1 MKVIGIEYG
10 RVSLLVDLLE
20 LGTRAGIY
28 LPEAALY
35 VQSRYAF
42 VHAPTVP
49 PQDKAQPMYRF
60 EQGRLATD
68 KEQYSISAFEIHPHG
83 LVVQGTDT
91 DAAEAFF
98 DDFFTFGAENLH
110 IKRPEREPTKIF
122 LSAMVVEFAEDAN
135 RFLSKWK
142 EISKVFSAQL
152 ESIYGIKE
160 PAQLSRIALQADPQ
174 SVAPRLA
181 ALVSEFTI
189 ERRIYE
195 PFSHQRFFT
204 AAPLRT
210 DDHIA
215 LLQKIEQIAL

>member
-1 MKVIGIEYG
+1 MKVIGVEYG

-20 LGTRAGIY
+20 LGTRTGIY
-28 LPEAALY
+28 LPEAALF
-35 VQSRYAF
+35 VQGRYAF
-42 VHAPTVP
+42 VHAPSVP
-49 PQDKAQPMYRF
+49 TQDKAQPMYRF
-60 EQGRLATD
+60 EQGRLDTGKA
-68 KEQYSISAFEIHPHG
+68 QYSISAFEIHPHG

-98 DDFFTFGAENLH
+98 EDFFVFGAEHLH
-110 IKRPEREPTKIF
+110 IKKPEREPTKIF

-135 RFLSKWK
+135 KFLSKWK
-142 EISKVFSAQL
+142 EISKVFSGQL
-152 ESIYGIKE
+152 ESNYGIKE
-160 PAQLSRIALQADPQ
+160 SAQLSRVALQADPQ

-181 ALVSEFTI
+181 ALVNEFTI

-204 AAPLRT
+204 SAPLRT
-210 DDHIA
+210 DDHIV